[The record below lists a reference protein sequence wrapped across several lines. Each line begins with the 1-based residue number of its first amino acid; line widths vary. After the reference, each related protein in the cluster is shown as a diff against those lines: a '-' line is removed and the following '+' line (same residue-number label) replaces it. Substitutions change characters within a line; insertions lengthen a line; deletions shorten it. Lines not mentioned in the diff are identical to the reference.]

1 MKVKEYATAN
11 YTIRFLV
18 VSDPLI
24 AIVKATAAK
33 EMRMYQNARM

>member
-1 MKVKEYATAN
+1 MKVKDYATAT

-33 EMRMYQNARM
+33 EMRMYQNVTM